1 MKKGIVKKAGT
12 FKTESFLVSVN
23 PGDILKIKEMSCGTA
38 LVSKIYNGYVDSFC
52 FKIKFSYFNLVYSSK
67 SIDR

>member
-23 PGDILKIKEMSCGTA
+23 QGDILKIKEMSCGTA
-38 LVSKIYNGYVDSFC
+38 LVSKVYNGYVDSLS
-52 FKIKFSYFNLVYSSK
+52 FKIKLSYFNFVYFPK